1 MQLTLCRGIKSEV
14 ELWKA
19 GHQVILAHAHASK
32 LYRTKYQPA
41 QGGTIGITLSGDWTE
56 PFDDSQESKTLWRSD
71 DKHEQGS

>member
-1 MQLTLCRGIKSEV
+1 MRLNSRRGIKSEV

-56 PFDDSQESKTLWRSD
+56 PFDDSQESKTLWQIYTKYGHDS
-71 DKHEQGS
+71 